1 MRLIEAS
8 RSRLRLLVFS
18 AVLLTALTGWAFH
31 HVLVAIQFSEVR
43 PGHFATAYAAAF
55 LMLAWQVVLYT
66 VDRPKRTTPRQQVQL
81 DKLRVAVP
89 IPAYN
94 EDPELLRQCL
104 ASLLRQTRRPQIVY
118 VVDDGS
124 SVDYSDVEEWFFL
137 AASHA
142 GVEARWERQENA
154 GKRHAQGRVFER
166 LRGSV
171 DLFLTTDSDAIFAPD
186 AIEELLKPLAD
197 PKVQSVAGIV
207 VAENAQKNLLTRF
220 TDLLYVTA
228 QLVDRASMSVMGS
241 VLVNSGPI
249 AVYRAELIWD
259 NLNAYLNE
267 TFMGRAVVFSDDSM
281 LTLYARMRGKTVQ
294 QSSAYVF
301 SAMPENVSH
310 HMRQYLRWMRGS
322 TIRSVW
328 RFRYLPLDSY
338 AYWMH
343 FFRWFQV
350 VLTTVVFT
358 AVFVVVPTVTGEFS
372 WWLLA
377 VPVLVGY
384 AQSLRYLTF
393 MRSDETLASQL
404 WTYALAPVAMVWSL
418 VVLRVVRWYAMA
430 TCWSAL
436 DKPNS
441 WGTRQNGVEVSLE
454 PQDKVPA

>member
-1 MRLIEAS
+1 MRVIEAS

-18 AVLLTALTGWAFH
+18 AVLLTGLTAWAFH
-31 HVLVAIQFSEVR
+31 HVLVAVQFASVS

-81 DKLRVAVP
+81 DKLRIAVP

-94 EDPELLRQCL
+94 EDPELLMQCL
-104 ASLLRQTRRPQIVY
+104 ASLLNSTRRPQIIY

-124 SVDYSDVEEWFFL
+124 KVDYTAVKGWFMQ
-137 AASHA
+137 AAIKA
-142 GVEARWERQENA
+142 GVRGLWERKENG
-154 GKRHAQGRVFER
+154 GKRHAQGLVFER
-166 LRGSV
+166 LRGKV
-171 DLFLTTDSDAIFAPD
+171 DLFLTTDSDAVFAPN

-197 PKVQSVAGIV
+197 PRVQSVAGIV

-249 AVYRAELIWD
+249 AVYRAELVWD
-259 NLNAYLNE
+259 NLHGYLNE
-267 TFMGRAVVFSDDSM
+267 TFMGRLVTFSDDSL
-281 LTLYARMRGKTVQ
+281 LTLYARNRGRTVQ

-310 HMRQYLRWMRGS
+310 HLRQFLRWMRGS
-322 TIRSVW
+322 TIRSIW
-328 RFRYLPLDSY
+328 RFRYLPLNSY

-343 FFRWFQV
+343 FARWFQV

-358 AVFVVVPTVTGEFS
+358 GVFVVVPVRSGHFS
-372 WWLLA
+372 PWLLI

-393 MRSDETLASQL
+393 TRSDESAASQL
-404 WTYALAPVAMVWSL
+404 LTFLLAPVAMLWAFT
-418 VVLRVVRWYAMA
+418 VLRVVRFYAMA
-430 TCWSAL
+430 TCA
-436 DKPNS
+436 KTG
-441 WGTRQNGVEVSLE
+441 WGTRQNGVEVTAGQPSLIK
-454 PQDKVPA
+454 DAVPA